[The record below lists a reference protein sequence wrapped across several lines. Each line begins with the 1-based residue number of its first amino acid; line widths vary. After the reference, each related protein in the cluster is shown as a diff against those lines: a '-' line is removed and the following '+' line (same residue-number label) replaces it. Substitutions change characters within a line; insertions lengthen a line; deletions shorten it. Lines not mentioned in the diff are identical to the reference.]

1 MSRNKRQRK
10 KYFSWYFILLNNF
23 ELLSR
28 EHTRSRSWLTQC
40 PTSWKVAGSIPDVI
54 GIFH

>member
-10 KYFSWYFILLNNF
+10 KYFSWYVILLNNF
-23 ELLSR
+23 ELPSR
-28 EHTRSRSWLTQC
+28 EHTRSRNWLTQC
-40 PTSWKVAGSIPDVI
+40 ATSWRVADSIPDVI

>member
-1 MSRNKRQRK
+1 MSRNKRQSK
-10 KYFSWYFILLNNF
+10 KYFSSYFILLNNF
-23 ELLSR
+23 ELPSR